1 MKKKRLF
8 PVFIFLSLTTIV
20 LSQTLIPYYKNG
32 KYGYCNL
39 KKEIVIKPQYDG
51 CGFFNEDRAWFKKGN
66 KYGYLNSK
74 GNIVVAADY
83 SSASNF
89 SYGMSIVVQKDL
101 HYAINIQGRKLNKFG
116 SEHLFRVADSLIVYE
131 NYEWYIINKSGKP
144 SYNFEEIG
152 VDWENRDYVSVW
164 SSIDSLKNGLYL
176 NLKTGEYQ
184 KEKPGSKLSYDN
196 PDSLQ
201 LVEENLAE
209 GNKSTTINAGLVIGK
224 NNQII
229 FPKNQGNYFSGNNM
243 QFIIFAD
250 AGQSQSQIYIADKK
264 KYSPLIPFVISG
276 VDYEI
281 EDEPIGYQKI
291 LDRYYFIC
299 SLKIEEENTPSTEY
313 VCIDEDGNVYAE
325 F

>member
-1 MKKKRLF
+1 MTNKTKCMKTTRLL
-8 PVFIFLSLTTIV
+8 PIFIFLSLTTIV

-51 CGFFNEDRAWFKKGN
+51 CGFFNDDRAWFKKGD

-131 NYEWYIINKSGKP
+131 NYEWYAINKSGKP

-152 VDWENRDYVSVW
+152 VDWENRDYISVW

-176 NLKTGEYQ
+176 NLKTRKYQ
-184 KEKPGSKLSYDN
+184 KEKPGPKLSYDN

-201 LVEENLAE
+201 LADYKVTIGGLTIETGQIVDRKNTVVIPPDYSKLLA
-209 GNKSTTINAGLVIGK
+209 GNDMEF
-224 NNQII
+224 I
-229 FPKNQGNYFSGNNM
+229 FC
-243 QFIIFAD
+243 I
-250 AGQSQSQIYIADKK
+250 DKK
-264 KYSPLIPFVISG
+264 QNPG
-276 VDYEI
+276 
-281 EDEPIGYQKI
+281 
-291 LDRYYFIC
+291 
-299 SLKIEEENTPSTEY
+299 
-313 VCIDEDGNVYAE
+313 
-325 F
+325 